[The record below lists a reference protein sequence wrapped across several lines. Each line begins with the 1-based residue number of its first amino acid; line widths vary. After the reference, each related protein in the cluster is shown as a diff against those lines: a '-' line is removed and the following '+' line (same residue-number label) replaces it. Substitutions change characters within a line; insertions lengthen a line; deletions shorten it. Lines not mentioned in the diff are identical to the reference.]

1 MSSESS
7 LSLFSPDQHG
17 VVYNTEIKFR
27 YTNNREYREALREL
41 FNMNN
46 AAQKDDD
53 RHDDDRHDDDLLAV
67 EEDAEET
74 RDSSGG
80 GSGDDDEERQRE
92 EEDDEETRG
101 SSGGGDD
108 DDDDERQREE
118 EDDEETRDEQN
129 YDERMCCKMMDF
141 VYSKTRSHPL
151 FIELYTLGAAAMMS
165 VDQEIGLVVLFA
177 YDYLPFFHPILCDF
191 IRGGFDAAFPV
202 HADECANVQC
212 LRAKLTA

>member
-1 MSSESS
+1 MSSEL

-17 VVYNTEIKFR
+17 VAYNTEIKLR

-46 AAQKDDD
+46 AVQEEEDQ
-53 RHDDDRHDDDLLAV
+53 HDQHDQSIRSGGDGERQEAEAETEEV
-67 EEDAEET
+67 EEDDGT
-74 RDSSGG
+74 C
-80 GSGDDDEERQRE
+80 DDDNNNIKTRERQRE
-92 EEDDEETRG
+92 EEDE
-101 SSGGGDD
+101 
-108 DDDDERQREE
+108 
-118 EDDEETRDEQN
+118 EETRDEQN

-151 FIELYTLGAAAMMS
+151 FIELYTLGAATMMS
-165 VDQEIGLVVLFA
+165 IDQEIGLVVLFA

-191 IRGGFDAAFPV
+191 IRGGFDVAFPV
-202 HADECANVQC
+202 HAEECANVQC